1 MQAWQQSRQGPTHAV
16 DALSWLDHH
25 GYRAQVEQALRKV
38 LMQLWPEAYQAGMA
52 AAGYKISPARL
63 AAAISAFA
71 VKWLA
76 EVVQT
81 RMRDIA
87 EILAQGGSVEDLEAA
102 IKAALESEPNARRI
116 ALTELYRAINAALLE
131 AYRAQKVNKVR
142 WVTRSG
148 HPCQICITN
157 EAAGAIPLGQPFP
170 SGDQS
175 PPAHPNCECV
185 LMPAEE

>member
-1 MQAWQQSRQGPTHAV
+1 MQAWQGVRPGPTHAV

-25 GYRAQVEQALRKV
+25 GYRAQLEQALRQV

-63 AAAISAFA
+63 AAAVSTFA

-76 EVVQT
+76 EVTET
-81 RMRDIA
+81 RMREIA
-87 EILAQGGSVEDLEAA
+87 EILAGGGTPEDLVAA

-116 ALTELYRAINAALLE
+116 ALTELYRAMNAAALE
-131 AYRAQKVNKVR
+131 AYRAKGVNKVR

-148 HPCQICITN
+148 HPCPICITN

-170 SGDQS
+170 SGDQA

-185 LMPAEE
+185 LVPAEE